1 MRIENKREWLCL
13 LSEEYDEAQDDAQA
27 DDGEGQ
33 ACLKDTWNGAW
44 ANEQRTSCK
53 AKVSV
58 CRLQLA
64 RCIKQTA

>member
-13 LSEEYDEAQDDAQA
+13 LSEEYDEAQDEAQA

-33 ACLKDTWNGAW
+33 ACLKNTWNGAW

-53 AKVSV
+53 AEVSV
-58 CRLQLA
+58 YRLQLA
-64 RCIKQTA
+64 RYIKQTA